1 MKILNGG
8 LENVRGFSFS
18 ARECG
23 IKYENKLD
31 LALIHSSTPCNASG
45 LFTKNRIFAAPVKL
59 CRERIGNRI
68 HSILMNSNNA
78 NASTGQIGYQNA
90 LVITDELARQLDIAS
105 ESVLMASTGV
115 IGVQLPVN
123 KIISEIP
130 HLVKGLSAENARLVP
145 IAIMTTDT
153 RPKEFAVSFSSSMG
167 DFNIGGIAKGSGMIA
182 PDMAT
187 LLSFL
192 ITDAPLERK
201 DLDTIFRKCI
211 NDTLNSITIDG
222 DMSTNDTA
230 IILSPISDNYL
241 NDSKDL
247 RLFEDSLM
255 AVLTKLSSM
264 LIDDGEGATKSI
276 KVVVSGAKTDED
288 AKKAAKTIS
297 ESLLVKTAIFG
308 KDPNWGRIACA
319 AGYSGAEIE
328 EENLSISFE
337 NIKILERGTPLQF
350 DKETLDKIMSRREYT
365 INIDLGMGRGKSTFM
380 TTDISYDYIKI
391 NSEYTT

>member
-1 MKILNGG
+1 MKVLNGG

-18 ARECG
+18 VRECG

-45 LFTKNRIFAAPVKL
+45 LFTKNRIHAAPVKL

-68 HSILMNSNNA
+68 HSILINSNNA
-78 NASTGQIGYQNA
+78 NAGTGQIGYQNT
-90 LVITDELARQLDIAS
+90 LMITDELAKQLDIVS

-115 IGVQLPVN
+115 IGVQLPVD
-123 KIISEIP
+123 KIMGEMP

-192 ITDAPLERK
+192 ITDVPIERK

-211 NDTLNSITIDG
+211 NDTFNSITIDG

-230 IILSPISDNYL
+230 ILLSPISDNYL
-241 NDSKDL
+241 NGRDL
-247 RLFEDSLM
+247 HLFEDSLM
-255 AVLTKLSSM
+255 AVLTELSSM

-276 KVVVSGAKTDED
+276 KVAVSGAKTDED

-319 AGYSGAEIE
+319 AGYSGAEVE

-337 NIKILERGTPLQF
+337 NIKILERGTLLQF
-350 DKETLDKIMSRREYT
+350 DKEALDKIISQREYT
-365 INIDLGMGRGKSTFM
+365 IHIDLGMGRGKSTFM

>member
-1 MKILNGG
+1 MKILDGG

-45 LFTKNRIFAAPVKL
+45 LFTKNRIFAAPVRL

-90 LVITDELARQLDIAS
+90 LMLTDELAKQLDIAS
-105 ESVLMASTGV
+105 DSVLMASTGV
-115 IGVQLPVN
+115 IGVQLPVE
-123 KIISEIP
+123 KIMGEIP
-130 HLVKGLSAENARLVP
+130 HLVKGLSTESARLVSM
-145 IAIMTTDT
+145 AIMTTDT
-153 RPKEFAVSFSSSMG
+153 RPKEYAVSFSSSMG

-201 DLDTIFRKCI
+201 DLDNIFRKCI

-230 IILSPISDNYL
+230 ILLSPISDNYL
-241 NDSKDL
+241 NGRDL
-247 RLFEDSLM
+247 RVFENSLM
-255 AVLTKLSSM
+255 AVLTKLSEM

-276 KVVVSGAKTDED
+276 KVSVSGAKTDDD
-288 AKKAAKTIS
+288 AKKAAKAIS

-319 AGYSGAEIE
+319 AGYSGAEVE

-350 DKETLDKIMSRREYT
+350 DKEALDKILSRREYT
-365 INIDLGMGRGKSTFM
+365 ISINLGMGRGKCTFM

-391 NSEYTT
+391 NSAYTT